1 MRLPK
6 LNFQLPKFSLYLA
19 PTSQS
24 SWSKRPFHVS
34 LSSSLWTDLLLVGIL
49 FRLNE
54 FTLSHLTP
62 GIQGFWLPTTVFFA
76 VYDVWETRVLFD
88 SVFKFQD
95 DLWHHFIGILQW
107 LLLALMATSITP
119 DRVWSSFD
127 CILFSTLK
135 LAHQTIR
142 VYNYV
147 ETWRWSPSKRAR
159 RSARARSVVYLT
171 SWPLYLAVPCI
182 LGTMD
187 INGSEE
193 TVNMACGMW
202 VVGFFSQR
210 IVWALLKWD
219 PLPNPYV
226 SFKQDC
232 HMIKTNIPFKTT
244 RYGDWSMLQLGAI
257 VLGFMTV
264 PIGTSAAYGT
274 LVFGY
279 VYVGCLNMLSYSI
292 NPQETTQH
300 ALVRGGIVEFVWL
313 ELYSLAGLCFVG
325 IAVGLRVHLF
335 YPEQVVLGEFRHYTW
350 VLCVCA
356 QISTVAMFAQ
366 EWCHGGIIS
375 RANQGQIVWYKLA
388 ASGLYVV
395 TAVAYVLSD
404 SQQPMFVILGIMLT
418 SILVLVIQVSNGAF
432 KRRYFKNEKLKL
444 MGHFRAAVIAMVL
457 LHRARAK
464 LMLTGGNISTKDT
477 MTTST
482 DAEDELT
489 VFQQQIH
496 SKVTPQRLSQV
507 GNLGRPSLVRRSGAD
522 APGPLGVAVV
532 KPSAQQLAAQSA
544 KLRRQ
549 QHHHH
554 HHQYREEGSG
564 SGALPRH
571 QQSSSSIE
579 SKRSGFVLAG
589 MNRAS
594 VSGKRRLSLAKSEI
608 RQWKIVLNDKFYSP
622 PHVFV
627 EGNKATK
634 YRVQWSDLFFDVL
647 FVGAVFRLGDLLLSG
662 LGAGYSESSVHFL
675 ESVLN
680 SSVALYYDPV
690 HDPYRADA
698 VGVFATVFVAVWGM
712 WQNRLA
718 YGSKVGSGDVVHK
731 VIDLSQGLAVML
743 IAVNI
748 TTRERMQ
755 DALSGNAYAVAGGL
769 VAFQLSM
776 VLLWVELYLSPD
788 SKASGKA
795 KGTATRNLQR
805 DAVSVVPLLL
815 SFCTIYYEVALIVTT
830 TMWSLSWLLPFAMRV
845 WALRHVNDG
854 NAVRDLHR
862 YVIHRLGD
870 GALILLGE
878 GVLQIIRAKVLVKS
892 IYFFAAVLLGLFG
905 VTAVR
910 IAVWSM
916 DCFTDSSKHAQLLS
930 LRAGLAAYF
939 VRSLAGPALVAV
951 GVAMKKMVSM
961 SYSNQFSIEYHAFYW
976 LLCGASFITSVTQI
990 CTYELHRFASK
1001 GHFRRAEPALMTA
1014 VSCLFLVWPS
1024 VQLASWVTEL
1034 LCLGTWLL
1042 IISIH
1047 FLLDDYFLLKQ
1058 MAKER
1063 GDTELLRAGSM
1074 KSAKSSRR
1082 KRGLLHALSGGRFGR
1097 PRHHH
1102 TSAAAA
1108 SASASAGG
1116 VTVGLLARTMPT
1128 ALRSSN
1134 RNFDKPAGEKKFY
1147 PLVVDPSSSSSSPP
1161 PPSPRTVRFNDVH
1174 ERDGGSHAANP
1185 LFEAP
1190 PPLAFT
1196 ALFASPSPTNDDP
1209 VILVP
1214 EEPFVPRLHVSPTHS
1229 TSMQD

>member
-1 MRLPK
+1 MHLPK
-6 LNFQLPKFSLYLA
+6 LNFQLPKFNLYLA

-34 LSSSLWTDLLLVGIL
+34 LSSSLWTDLLLVAIL

-171 SWPLYLAVPCI
+171 SWPLYLAVPCV

-187 INGSEE
+187 SSSGSEE
-193 TVNMACGMW
+193 TVNMACGLW
-202 VVGFFSQR
+202 VAGFFSQR

-219 PLPNPYV
+219 PFPNPYIP
-226 SFKQDC
+226 FKQDC

-279 VYVGCLNMLSYSI
+279 VYVGCLNMLAYSI

-335 YPEQVVLGEFRHYTW
+335 YPEQVVLSEFRHYTW
-350 VLCVCA
+350 MLCVCA
-356 QISTVAMFAQ
+356 QISTMAMFAQ

-375 RANQGQIVWYKLA
+375 RANQGPIVWYKLA
-388 ASGLYVV
+388 ASGMYML

-404 SQQPMFVILGIMLT
+404 SQQPMFVILGIML
-418 SILVLVIQVSNGAF
+418 SSMLVLVIQVSNGAF

-464 LMLTGGNISTKDT
+464 LMLTGGKISTKDT
-477 MTTST
+477 MATST

-496 SKVTPQRLSQV
+496 SKVTPQRLSQI
-507 GNLGRPSLVRRSGAD
+507 GNLARPSLVRRSGVD
-522 APGPLGVAVV
+522 APGPLGVVV
-532 KPSAQQLAAQSA
+532 KPSAQQLAAQSV
-544 KLRRQ
+544 KLRR
-549 QHHHH
+549 HHHYH
-554 HHQYREEGSG
+554 REEGSG
-564 SGALPRH
+564 SSSLLPHH

-579 SKRSGFVLAG
+579 SKRSGLLFAG

-675 ESVLN
+675 ENVLN
-680 SSVALYYDPV
+680 STVVLYYDPV
-690 HDPYRADA
+690 HDPYRQDA

-755 DALSGNAYAVAGGL
+755 NTLSGNAYAVAGGL

-776 VLLWVELYLSPD
+776 VFLWVELYLSPD

-805 DAVSVVPLLL
+805 DLVSLIPLLL
-815 SFCTIYYEVALIVTT
+815 SFCTIYYEVALIATT
-830 TMWSLSWLLPFAMRV
+830 VLWSLSWLLPFGMRV
-845 WALRHVNDG
+845 LALRLVNDG

-892 IYFFAAVLLGLFG
+892 IYFFAAVLLGLFS

-939 VRSLAGPALVAV
+939 VRSVAGPALVAM

-1001 GHFRRAEPALMTA
+1001 GHFRRAEPALMGT

-1024 VQLASWVTEL
+1024 VYLASWVTEL
-1034 LCLGTWLL
+1034 LCLGTWLV
-1042 IISIH
+1042 IIFIH

-1063 GDTELLRAGSM
+1063 GDTELLRSGSM

-1082 KRGLLHALSGGRFGR
+1082 KRGLLHALSGGRFGHR
-1097 PRHHH
+1097 RDHN
-1102 TSAAAA
+1102 
-1108 SASASAGG
+1108 
-1116 VTVGLLARTMPT
+1116 VTEGLLARATPT
-1128 ALRSSN
+1128 ALKSSN
-1134 RNFDKPAGEKKFY
+1134 RHFDKPAGEKKFY
-1147 PLVVDPSSSSSSPP
+1147 PLVVAADSSSPL
-1161 PPSPRTVRFNDVH
+1161 PPSPRT
-1174 ERDGGSHAANP
+1174 
-1185 LFEAP
+1185 
-1190 PPLAFT
+1190 
-1196 ALFASPSPTNDDP
+1196 
-1209 VILVP
+1209 P
-1214 EEPFVPRLHVSPTHS
+1214 EPD
-1229 TSMQD
+1229 Q